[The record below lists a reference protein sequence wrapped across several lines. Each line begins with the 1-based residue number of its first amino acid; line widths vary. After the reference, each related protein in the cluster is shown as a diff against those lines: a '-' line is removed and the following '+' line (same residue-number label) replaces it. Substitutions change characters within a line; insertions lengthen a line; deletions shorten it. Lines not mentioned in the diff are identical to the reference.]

1 MREDLM
7 CFTRLYVLL
16 HIMNYYLENQLK
28 TTYKFFIKMNDL
40 HEVQKKSLNS

>member
-28 TTYKFFIKMNDL
+28 RRTSFLLK
-40 HEVQKKSLNS
+40 